1 MIIEMVKGA
10 GEKDIQRVVDRIK
23 ESMFVAQVNPGVE
36 KVTIAVLGS
45 GTGQLDTQVFE
56 VLPGVEKVFRIES
69 PFKLAS
75 RDFKEEDT
83 VVRIGDVKIGGDEV
97 VIMAGP
103 CGVESEEQILA
114 CAEIVKRLGGKV
126 LRGGAFKPRTS
137 PFAFQGMKEN
147 GLELL
152 AKARQET
159 GLLVVTEVVASED
172 VTLVSQYVDILQI
185 GARNMQN
192 FRLLEA
198 AGKSGKAI
206 LLKRG
211 PAAKLEEFLCA
222 ADYLLR
228 ENNPQVIL
236 CERGITTFGNH
247 TRFTL
252 DVGIV
257 PAIKQFSHLP
267 VIVDPSHAAGNW
279 RYVSSLALAG
289 VSAGADGLLIEIHPQ
304 PQKALSDGAQSLT
317 FSDFTRLMKKI
328 KAVSQAIGRDI

>member
-1 MIIEMVKGA
+1 M
-10 GEKDIQRVVDRIK
+10 
-23 ESMFVAQVNPGVE
+23 
-36 KVTIAVLGS
+36 
-45 GTGQLDTQVFE
+45 
-56 VLPGVEKVFRIES
+56 
-69 PFKLAS
+69 
-75 RDFKEEDT
+75 
-83 VVRIGDVKIGGDEV
+83 KIGGDEV